1 MILTVIPA
9 RGGSKGIPGKNIK
22 DLYGQP
28 LISYTI
34 QAALDCKKIDRVVVS
49 TDSEEIACVAK
60 KYGADVPFLRP
71 AALAMDT
78 SKTIDAGD
86 WYGWRISAVTAR
98 RKYYPQTGYERN
110 LPSKWCSVCKLCSR
124 LDKGYQF

>member
-1 MILTVIPA
+1 MILAVIPA

-49 TDSEEIACVAK
+49 TDSEEIVGSEKVWGGCSI
-60 KYGADVPFLRP
+60 F
-71 AALAMDT
+71 T
-78 SKTIDAGD
+78 SG
-86 WYGWRISAVTAR
+86 S
-98 RKYYPQTGYERN
+98 TGNGHLEN
-110 LPSKWCSVCKLCSR
+110 
-124 LDKGYQF
+124 D

>member
-1 MILTVIPA
+1 MILAVIPA

-49 TDSEEIACVAK
+49 TDSEKIAGVAK
-60 KYGADVPFLRP
+60 KYGGGCSIF
-71 AALAMDT
+71 T
-78 SKTIDAGD
+78 SG
-86 WYGWRISAVTAR
+86 S
-98 RKYYPQTGYERN
+98 TGNGHLEN
-110 LPSKWCSVCKLCSR
+110 
-124 LDKGYQF
+124 D

>member
-1 MILTVIPA
+1 MILAVIPA

-49 TDSEEIACVAK
+49 TDSEEIAGVAK
-60 KYGADVPFLRP
+60 KVWG
-71 AALAMDT
+71 
-78 SKTIDAGD
+78 G
-86 WYGWRISAVTAR
+86 
-98 RKYYPQTGYERN
+98 
-110 LPSKWCSVCKLCSR
+110 CSVFTSGSTGN
-124 LDKGYQF
+124 GYLEND

>member
-1 MILTVIPA
+1 MGKTRGRGGKVMILAVIPA

-49 TDSEEIACVAK
+49 T
-60 KYGADVPFLRP
+60 G
-71 AALAMDT
+71 
-78 SKTIDAGD
+78 
-86 WYGWRISAVTAR
+86 RIR
-98 RKYYPQTGYERN
+98 QKEM
-110 LPSKWCSVCKLCSR
+110 LPWPVSVVCYTLP
-124 LDKGYQF
+124 

>member
-1 MILTVIPA
+1 MILAVIPA

-49 TDSEEIACVAK
+49 TDSEEIAVFGNIKFEKTQAVEIWL
-60 KYGADVPFLRP
+60 AFLYVENVDYKREKH
-71 AALAMDT
+71 T
-78 SKTIDAGD
+78 CGQS
-86 WYGWRISAVTAR
+86 
-98 RKYYPQTGYERN
+98 
-110 LPSKWCSVCKLCSR
+110 
-124 LDKGYQF
+124 

>member
-1 MILTVIPA
+1 MGKTCGRGGKVMILAVIPA

-49 TDSEEIACVAK
+49 TDSEEIAGVAK
-60 KYGADVPFLRP
+60 KIGRAHV
-71 AALAMDT
+71 
-78 SKTIDAGD
+78 
-86 WYGWRISAVTAR
+86 
-98 RKYYPQTGYERN
+98 
-110 LPSKWCSVCKLCSR
+110 
-124 LDKGYQF
+124 

>member
-1 MILTVIPA
+1 MILAVIPA

-49 TDSEEIACVAK
+49 TDSEEIAGVAK

-78 SKTIDAGD
+78 SK
-86 WYGWRISAVTAR
+86 
-98 RKYYPQTGYERN
+98 
-110 LPSKWCSVCKLCSR
+110 R
-124 LDKGYQF
+124 LMRL